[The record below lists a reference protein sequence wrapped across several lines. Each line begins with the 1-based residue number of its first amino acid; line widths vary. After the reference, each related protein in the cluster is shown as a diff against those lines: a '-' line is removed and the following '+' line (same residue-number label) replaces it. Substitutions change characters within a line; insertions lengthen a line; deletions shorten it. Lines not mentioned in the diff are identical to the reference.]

1 MSSGAIPYS
10 INLDKR
16 QSFLLEQF
24 KNLANFLNKTS
35 FVKNITLRF
44 IKKPSIKGVYLYGN
58 VGRGKTMLMNMFFE
72 MLLVRKEMIHFQKFM
87 Q

>member
-72 MLLVRKEMIHFQKFM
+72 MVLVRKEIIHFQ
-87 Q
+87 

>member
-1 MSSGAIPYS
+1 MSDG

-24 KNLANFLNKTS
+24 ENLANSLNTTS

-44 IKKPSIKGVYLYGN
+44 MKKPSIRGVYLYGN

-72 MLLVRKEMIHFQKFM
+72 MVLVKKEMIHFQKFKLRWN
-87 Q
+87 